1 MPGIIMGEDFILK
14 IKDISIS
21 YGSTAVLDD
30 FSLSLKKGEKII
42 LTGPNGS
49 GKTSLLKAILGTV
62 KVRKGSIKINPGVS
76 IAYSRQGFPETKAP
90 LSAFEVVSMGLYKSK
105 IKDKSIVEEAMKKTG
120 VLELSNHPFSLLSGG
135 EKQRVCIAQCLVRNP
150 SLILFD
156 EPSSFLD
163 ASFRDEFISL
173 VRELSPS
180 VAVILVSHDEI
191 LINELHWPCIKME
204 GRR

>member
-1 MPGIIMGEDFILK
+1 MVEDCILN
-14 IKDISIS
+14 IKDISIY
-21 YGSTAVLDD
+21 YGSTTVLDN
-30 FSLSLKKGEKII
+30 FSLSLKGGEKIM

-49 GKTSLLKAILGTV
+49 GKTTLLKAILGV
-62 KVRKGSIKINPGVS
+62 VRPSKGSVEVYPGVS
-76 IAYSRQGFPETKAP
+76 IAYSKQGFPETKAP
-90 LSAFEVVSMGLYKSK
+90 LSAWEVVSMGLYASEV
-105 IKDKSIVEEAMKKTG
+105 KDKSVVEKAMKKTG
-120 VLELSNHPFSLLSGG
+120 VASLSSRPFSLLSGG

-163 ASFRDEFISL
+163 SSFRDEFVSI

-191 LINELHWPCIKME
+191 LINELGWPCLRLE
-204 GRR
+204 GRA

>member
-1 MPGIIMGEDFILK
+1 MDEDYIIQ

-21 YGSTAVLDD
+21 FGSTCVLSD
-30 FSLSLKKGEKII
+30 FSLSLKGGEKVI

-49 GKTSLLKAILGTV
+49 GKTTLLKAVLGNV
-62 KVRKGSIKINPGVS
+62 KVNKGSILINRGVS
-76 IAYSRQGFPETKAP
+76 IAYSRQGAPETKAP
-90 LSAFEVVSMGLYKSK
+90 LSSFEVVSMGLYKSK
-105 IKDKSIVEEAMKKTG
+105 NKDKSIVEDAMKRTG
-120 VLELSNHPFSLLSGG
+120 VYALSSRPFSLLSGG

-163 ASFRDEFISL
+163 SSFREEFISI
-173 VRELSPS
+173 VRELPSS

-191 LINELHWPCIKME
+191 LINELGWPCVKME
-204 GRR
+204 RRG